1 MEKTIYLK
9 CACSNCGE
17 IIGYLSTAVGQTVE
31 CPKCK
36 EKSQLPDP
44 AAPNPAG
51 PADPEPTP
59 AHRCDACGAPLDAED
74 LSCAACTARRRKL
87 TLVWGVAS
95 ALVLLALASL
105 VLHLLNRP
113 TKKAAPSTMVLTQPQ
128 VKAPKSINDLKPGRF
143 LLQLKKGDAAA
154 VAMGDVQNVSG
165 NVHLR
170 VRVDLDLLDSKG
182 VKVGSVSDVINVFNA
197 RSTWRFL
204 ATVANPK
211 ATSVR
216 FASIKE
222 DQ

>member
-9 CACSNCGE
+9 CACGNCGE

-44 AAPNPAG
+44 SAPNPAE
-51 PADPEPTP
+51 PAAPEPKPVHKCGT
-59 AHRCDACGAPLDAED
+59 CGAALDAGE
-74 LSCAACTARRRKL
+74 LTCGVCTGRRRKL

-95 ALVLLALASL
+95 ALILLSLGSL
-105 VLHLLNRP
+105 VLFLLNRP
-113 TKKAAPSTMVLTQPQ
+113 AKKAPPATMMLTQPQ
-128 VKAPKSINDLKPGRF
+128 ARTPKSINDLKAGRF
-143 LLQLKKGDAAA
+143 TLQPKRADTAALA
-154 VAMGDVQNVSG
+154 TGDVQNISG

-182 VKVGSVSDVINVFNA
+182 VKIGSVSDVISVFNA

-204 ATVANPK
+204 ATVANPN